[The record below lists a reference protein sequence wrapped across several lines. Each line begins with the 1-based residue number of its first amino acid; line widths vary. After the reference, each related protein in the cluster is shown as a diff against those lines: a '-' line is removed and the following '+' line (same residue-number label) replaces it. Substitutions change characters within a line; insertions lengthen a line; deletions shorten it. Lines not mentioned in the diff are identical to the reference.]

1 MEFLYAWLSLLKLS
15 KFDTHHIPPKIH
27 PMTRR
32 LFHFRALQCIAFLSL
47 LTAGYATAA
56 KAPSVGAKRAIVVD
70 YDSGRILYQKNAHQ
84 KCAVAST
91 QKLLTALCVLDAG
104 SLRDKVTIAKTD
116 TYVEPTKIYVRPGET
131 YTRYDLV
138 KALMVK
144 SGNDVARAL
153 ARDVSGSQVSFAHYM
168 NQKAAQMGMRSS
180 HFRNPHGLTEKGQYS
195 TAYDVAILARNA
207 YSRKTIR
214 DMVSNKGYYFQHPNG
229 QRKFLKNT
237 NRLVRGLPFCNG
249 MKTGTTNASGRCLV
263 SSGTYKGRTA
273 IVVVLGAT
281 SSTVWT
287 DSERLLRWAL
297 GV

>member
-1 MEFLYAWLSLLKLS
+1 
-15 KFDTHHIPPKIH
+15 
-27 PMTRR
+27 MTRR
-32 LFHFRALQCIAFLSL
+32 LFHLRTLQCLAFLSL
-47 LTAGYATAA
+47 LSFSTASAA
-56 KAPSVGAKRAIVVD
+56 KAPSVGAKRAIVID
-70 YDSGRILYQKNAHQ
+70 YDSGRILFQKNAHE

-104 SLRDKVTIAKTD
+104 SLKDRVTVAKTD
-116 TYVEPTKIYVRPGET
+116 TYVEPTKIYIKPGES
-131 YTRYDLV
+131 YTRYDLL

-168 NQKAAQMGMRSS
+168 NQKAIQMGMKNS

-207 YSRKTIR
+207 YSRRTIR
-214 DMVSNKGYYFQHPNG
+214 DMVNLQGYYFQHPG
-229 QRKFLKNT
+229 GSRKYLKNT
-237 NRLVRGLPFCNG
+237 NRLLKSLSFCNG